1 LKDFPDIALLIGQ
14 TDDAQRSDGTKTIQ
28 RQNREGGV
36 PANAYQKLRRLL
48 ATSQL
53 RPHEHLRISEL
64 AERLSVGITPL
75 REALIRL
82 AAEGLVTLHP
92 KRGFFAKGLT
102 TEELAELYVFGNYL
116 LRSSLRW
123 GTAGMVGIGFSSDLA
138 AGLNDARRGQAA
150 AAAAR
155 AVELLNE
162 QIVGLSGNTEML
174 RAIRGYNDRTS
185 VARLIYVEQVEQV
198 ESTSDYVRTMIDLL
212 ETDDRQTIAAR
223 LQQRFE
229 TKMLQVPRLVK
240 EVASR
245 AFSSHWSYEMAP
257 PCVPLGNHETAI
269 AAGQGAFNAR

>member
-1 LKDFPDIALLIGQ
+1 MA
-14 TDDAQRSDGTKTIQ
+14 
-28 RQNREGGV
+28 
-36 PANAYQKLRRLL
+36 ANAYQKLRGLL

-92 KRGFFAKGLT
+92 KRGFFVKGLT
-102 TEELAELYVFGNYL
+102 ADQLSELYVFANFL

-123 GTAGMVGIGFSSDLA
+123 GTARIAPIGASSELV
-138 AGLNDARRGQAA
+138 AGLTDARREQAA
-150 AAAAR
+150 VAAAR
-155 AVELLNE
+155 ALELLNE
-162 QIVGLSGNTEML
+162 QIVGLSGSTEML

-185 VARLIYVEQVEQV
+185 IARLIYVEQVEQV
-198 ESTSDYVRTMIDLL
+198 ESTREHVRTMIDLL
-212 ETDDRQTIAAR
+212 QSDDRAAIAAR
-223 LQQRFE
+223 LKQRFE
-229 TKMLQVPRLVK
+229 TKMLQVPWLVK

-257 PCVPLGNHETAI
+257 PCVPLGKHETAI
-269 AAGQGAFNAR
+269 ESAQAQSAFNSR